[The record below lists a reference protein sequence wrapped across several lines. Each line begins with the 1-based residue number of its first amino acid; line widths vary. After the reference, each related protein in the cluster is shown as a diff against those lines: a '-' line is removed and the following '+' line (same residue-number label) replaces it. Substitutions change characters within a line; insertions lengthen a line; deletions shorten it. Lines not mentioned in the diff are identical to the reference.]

1 MFWISRAVPVSRCIP
16 PSLPGKNCLVVASVV
31 HSPSPGPL
39 WVLINLIEGG
49 SFVHLHLP
57 AGLFAAPPS
66 MSHFRSQLFLPSG
79 MLLSFHLHPPS
90 SPWPLLL
97 ADYSGSRWHRCFFTN
112 QSGSRLSSASRG
124 IAHRSCELEPRLS
137 KSGGSSTIW
146 GWAEKALPPS
156 AWTTF
161 DFCLG
166 WDISSHAKKSVPHLC
181 VCLPANQCLF
191 QGAGWV
197 LNMPTET
204 WNEMKLGGSAKSR
217 TYPPFLFCTS
227 VYWATTILC
236 NICSLKCWDQS
247 SEQNRQKS
255 LLA

>member
-16 PSLPGKNCLVVASVV
+16 PSLPGKNCLIVASVI

-49 SFVHLHLP
+49 ALCICTCLQGCLLPRLPWAISGASF
-57 AGLFAAPPS
+57 S
-66 MSHFRSQLFLPSG
+66 SHQGCFSPFIST
-79 MLLSFHLHPPS
+79 PPS

-146 GWAEKALPPS
+146 GWAEEALHPP

-166 WDISSHAKKSVPHLC
+166 WDISSHAKNSVPHLC
-181 VCLPANQCLF
+181 VCSPANHF
-191 QGAGWV
+191 FI
-197 LNMPTET
+197 
-204 WNEMKLGGSAKSR
+204 SR
-217 TYPPFLFCTS
+217 SWLSP
-227 VYWATTILC
+227 
-236 NICSLKCWDQS
+236 
-247 SEQNRQKS
+247 
-255 LLA
+255 